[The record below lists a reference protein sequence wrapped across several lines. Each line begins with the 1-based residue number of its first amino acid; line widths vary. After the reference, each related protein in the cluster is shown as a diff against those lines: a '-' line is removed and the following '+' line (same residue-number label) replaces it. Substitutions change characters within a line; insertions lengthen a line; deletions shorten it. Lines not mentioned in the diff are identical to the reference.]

1 MVLPAAVL
9 VNRSE
14 RGLLIIEARKT
25 DFGPRS
31 GCEGRTRSLFPA
43 PSAKRGFREGEDR
56 TAKLRRQVSGLQEL
70 DEGCLSTLGKRRT
83 ARGGVLLYPLP
94 SAWKLGQFLRA

>member
-31 GCEGRTRSLFPA
+31 GCEGCTRSLFPA

-70 DEGCLSTLGKRRT
+70 DEGCLSTLEDCSVPLSIGAACR
-83 ARGGVLLYPLP
+83 LLMLP
-94 SAWKLGQFLRA
+94 QRLLC